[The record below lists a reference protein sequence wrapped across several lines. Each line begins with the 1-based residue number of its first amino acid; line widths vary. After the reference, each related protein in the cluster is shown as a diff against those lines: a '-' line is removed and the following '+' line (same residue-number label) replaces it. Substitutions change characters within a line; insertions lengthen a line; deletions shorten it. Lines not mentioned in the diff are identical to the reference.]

1 MTPCAVL
8 SLVLELSAKGYSRA
22 VFCRIEADKQLFQR
36 QFGITAMRESYTIM
50 SSQIGKL
57 CAFVSQRN
65 YDESINLA

>member
-57 CAFVSQRN
+57 CAFVSQRTMTN
-65 YDESINLA
+65 RLI